1 MLVLLASLAVS
12 GWALH
17 SREDPRA
24 SVASPGP
31 PGPVLLVEGYGGRS
45 DSLDVLAGRL
55 RAAGRQAVVV
65 NGDGDNTG
73 DLAAQAEVLE
83 RAVEQAEAGGAA
95 SVDIVGYSAG
105 GVVSLLWAQ
114 RHDGQH
120 RARRIV
126 TLGPPFHGTTLAAT
140 AAASALGLCLEALS
154 GTGAGQRGFVAVPWV
169 RAPTHPAWLS
179 LWTTRDTTVTPPD
192 SARLD
197 GAIDVAVQDVCPAVA
212 VGHGGLPADPVRHP
226 HGAWT
231 HLSAVLPGRRPPAA
245 ACG

>member
-17 SREDPRA
+17 SREAPRA
-24 SVASPGP
+24 SVTATGP

-45 DSLDVLAGRL
+45 DSLDVLAAQL

-114 RHDGQH
+114 QHDGQH

-126 TLGPPFHGTTLAAT
+126 TLGSPFHGTTLAAT
-140 AAASALGLCLEALS
+140 AAASAPGLCLEACRELVPDS
-154 GTGAGQRGFVAVPWV
+154 DLLRTLGAHT
-169 RAPTHPAWLS
+169 THPAWLS
-179 LWTTRDTTVTPPD
+179 LWTSHDTTVTPPD

-212 VGHGGLPADPVRHP
+212 VGHGGLPADPVVTRMVL
-226 HGAWT
+226 AA
-231 HLSAVLPGRRPPAA
+231 LSGGSLEAPTAA